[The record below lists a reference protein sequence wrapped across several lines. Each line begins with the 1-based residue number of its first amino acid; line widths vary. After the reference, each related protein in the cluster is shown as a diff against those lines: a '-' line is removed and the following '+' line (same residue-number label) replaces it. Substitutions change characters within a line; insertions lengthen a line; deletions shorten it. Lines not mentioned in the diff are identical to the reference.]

1 MPEGALK
8 VARPSR
14 WGNPYRV
21 GDEITVSVTGHSHGA
36 VVGEYDPDDL
46 RRFDIP
52 LHARAMTQQ
61 EAVDLYREDLE
72 GALDDPDWWYRNGA
86 AFKFLRGHDLA
97 CFCPLEDQHG
107 NRVPCHAD
115 VLLDLANS
123 PKEADGEGPRRTQGE
138 AAR

>member
-1 MPEGALK
+1 MTAPKRIQLRRTRGWRMPEGALK

-21 GDEITVSVTGHSHGA
+21 GDEITVSVTGLAHGA

-46 RRFDIP
+46 RRFGITVD
-52 LHARAMTQQ
+52 ARAMTQQ

-97 CFCPLEDQHG
+97 CFCPLD
-107 NRVPCHAD
+107 VPCHAD
-115 VLLDLANS
+115 VLIELANE
-123 PKEADGEGPRRTQGE
+123 PPRETP
-138 AAR
+138 